1 MMQIP
6 EIAVRMIEQSGGD
19 RHDIAHF
26 LKVYAYAQ
34 TIGLCEGLDASI
46 QTVLEAAAV
55 RRRIVPLPRP

>member
-6 EIAVRMIEQSGGD
+6 EIAVRMIEQAGGD

-34 TIGLCEGLDASI
+34 IIGLCEGLDAPI

>member
-19 RHDIAHF
+19 RHDIAHL
-26 LKVYAYAQ
+26 LKVSAYAQ
-34 TIGLCEGLDASI
+34 VVGLCEGLDASI

>member
-6 EIAVRMIEQSGGD
+6 EIAVRMIEQAGGD

-26 LKVYAYAQ
+26 LKVYTYAR
-34 TIGLCEGLDASI
+34 TIGLCEGPDVST

-55 RRRIVPLPRP
+55 RRIVPLPRP

>member
-1 MMQIP
+1 MIQIP
-6 EIAVRMIEQSGGD
+6 EIAVRMIEQAGGD

-26 LKVYAYAQ
+26 LKVYAYAR
-34 TIGLCEGLDASI
+34 TIGLCEGLDVST

>member
-6 EIAVRMIEQSGGD
+6 EIAVRMIEQAGGD

-34 TIGLCEGLDASI
+34 IIGLCEGLDVST